1 MIQTSDFSFPS
12 EDYTGLLN
20 DIVAKKTREMLVL
33 HAEMLGKEPL
43 DVEEVKIEVDVGQN
57 GKKKRKKR
65 NLEKYAPL
73 IFEECY
79 MKQKSTGHV
88 QIANTFE
95 LKNEDKGVD
104 MLDKVNPNKAA

>member
-12 EDYTGLLN
+12 EDYTGQIN
-20 DIVAKKTREMLVL
+20 DIVAKKTRDMLQLHTEMMGR
-33 HAEMLGKEPL
+33 EKMP
-43 DVEEVKIEVDVGQN
+43 VEEIKIYEDLSQN

-79 MKQKSTGHV
+79 VKQNSVGHTKV
-88 QIANTFE
+88 QNSF
-95 LKNEDKGVD
+95 
-104 MLDKVNPNKAA
+104 